1 VPRSLTHWIAELG
14 AGSAERAPIAAALPG
29 AVDDPALLE
38 RSAELLARSE
48 LAGWFLDPSGVAS
61 DGVEWLQAQESR
73 LVVSPQLKAER
84 LAALVDRVVEAQ
96 FDAAARR
103 RWGRRLEEQARVFIA
118 LARDEDARV
127 AVAVA
132 RALADPAQPLRRVP
146 FLRALAER
154 SLEVAGDVATG
165 RLSADAASRA
175 PRLPAPP
182 GPSV

>member
-1 VPRSLTHWIAELG
+1 
-14 AGSAERAPIAAALPG
+14 LPG

-132 RALADPAQPLRRVP
+132 RALADPAQSLSRVP
-146 FLRALAER
+146 FLRALVER
-154 SLEVAGDVATG
+154 SLEVAGEVATG
-165 RLSADAASRA
+165 RLAAAAASRA
-175 PRLPAPP
+175 PRVPAGPAP
-182 GPSV
+182 SV